1 MITSDIFDAEM
12 ENLRNLINQMA
23 GKEIQVPL
31 SNGPSLSHK
40 ELAVIIEAIKKVW
53 EHEEKLRGVELH
65 SLLKKIEKIQDEL
78 KQKAEKTDIMR
89 LE

>member
-1 MITSDIFDAEM
+1 MQKDIEDLKKNMISSDIFDAEM

-31 SNGPSLSHK
+31 SNGASLSHK
-40 ELAVIIEAIKKVW
+40 ELADIKDAIKKVW
-53 EHEEKLRGVELH
+53 EHEEKLRGVDLH

-78 KQKAEKTDIMR
+78 K
-89 LE
+89 